1 MLKRSRQ
8 HPITLALLT
17 GLFVVLSS
25 GSQLNRAVALTNKF
39 PETSLVPIKVKK
51 PIEAKPA
58 SRPLLTP
65 DQQIARKAA
74 LNRLRQAI
82 YKDGR
87 KPQSAVQIVTAV
99 IPFLKHPDPEVRI
112 AASQTLQKLGPFA
125 SSAVPYLMPL
135 LQDPDLSVRNWVP
148 YALAES
154 GYAAKAATPQLKR
167 ILRNSNDIDSTVAAY
182 WALSYVDRDTR
193 QARLQSLLQEMQAAD
208 PKVRDR
214 ATFAMHFMKPIES
227 IPQLTQLLN
236 DRRPDVR
243 KNTADIINT
252 ANVAATMTE
261 ANIIQQNF

>member
-1 MLKRSRQ
+1 MVKRSRQ
-8 HPITLALLT
+8 HSTVLSLLT

-25 GSQLNRAVALTNKF
+25 SSQPNRAVALTNKL
-39 PETSLVPIKVKK
+39 PETNSV
-51 PIEAKPA
+51 PIEARPA
-58 SRPLLTP
+58 SRILLTP

-74 LNRLRQAI
+74 LNRLRQAV

-87 KPQSAVQIVTAV
+87 KPQSAAQIVTAV
-99 IPFLKHPDPEVRI
+99 IPFLKHSDPEVRI

-135 LQDPDLSVRNWVP
+135 LQDPDSSVRSRVP
-148 YALAES
+148 YALAEI
-154 GYAAKAATPQLKR
+154 GYGAQAATSQIKLM
-167 ILRNSNDIDSTVAAY
+167 LRNSNDIDSTVAAS

-208 PKVRDR
+208 PKVRDW

-227 IPQLTQLLN
+227 IPQLTALLN
-236 DRRPDVR
+236 DRRSDVR
-243 KNTADIINT
+243 KNAANVINT
-252 ANVAATMTE
+252 AKVAATMTE